1 MMTTF
6 SARCPACQTVIRFE
20 TSPELGSF
28 IVCEECEAELEVVS
42 LRPLKLS
49 WVDEDEFE
57 DYDDYE
63 FDEEDFAEFE
73 EESYDD
79 FDDDDDDY

>member
-28 IVCEECEAELEVVS
+28 IVCEECEAELEVIS

-49 WVDEDEFE
+49 WVDEDEYDDLDVYEMDDE
-57 DYDDYE
+57 DYADLDEETYDDY
-63 FDEEDFAEFE
+63 DE
-73 EESYDD
+73 
-79 FDDDDDDY
+79 DDY

>member
-28 IVCEECEAELEVVS
+28 IVCEECEAELEVIS

-49 WVDEDEFE
+49 WVDEDEYDDLDVYEMDDE
-57 DYDDYE
+57 DYADLDEETYDDY
-63 FDEEDFAEFE
+63 
-73 EESYDD
+73 
-79 FDDDDDDY
+79 DDDDY

>member
-1 MMTTF
+1 M
-6 SARCPACQTVIRFE
+6 IRFE
-20 TSPELGSF
+20 STPELGTF

-79 FDDDDDDY
+79 YDDDDDDY